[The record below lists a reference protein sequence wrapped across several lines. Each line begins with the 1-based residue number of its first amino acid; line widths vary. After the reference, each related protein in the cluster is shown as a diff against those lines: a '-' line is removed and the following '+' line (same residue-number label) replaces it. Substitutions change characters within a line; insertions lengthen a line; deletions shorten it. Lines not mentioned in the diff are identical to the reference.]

1 MPEVLAGR
9 HKQEKVNNHLWKQ
22 QTLCDTH
29 FTCTGTS
36 NFWLADA
43 NNLDH
48 KTQEKIRPELKNNG
62 AQLKQF

>member
-1 MPEVLAGR
+1 MW
-9 HKQEKVNNHLWKQ
+9 HTFHLYW
-22 QTLCDTH
+22 
-29 FTCTGTS
+29 TS